1 MSLEKSLKLINT
13 QTGKVLTTD
22 ENGKAISAEIN
33 ITDIA
38 TKDIT
43 NNLDSRISQL
53 ESSMESAINKITD
66 ING

>member
-22 ENGKAISAEIN
+22 ENGKAVSAEIN
-33 ITDIA
+33 ITDIV

-53 ESSMESAINKITD
+53 ESSMESAINKLTD